1 MLGFITRTSI
11 KVLAHNIS
19 FLINKLMEMTILYLD
34 KKISIWLKFTNTNLY
49 RVFFCIKQFTLFG
62 NWILTSTTG

>member
-19 FLINKLMEMTILYLD
+19 FLINKLMGNDDSLSKI

-49 RVFFCIKQFTLFG
+49 RVFFCIKQFTLFEIG
-62 NWILTSTTG
+62 F